1 MSANAST
8 RLHFSLIVCHLLPF
22 RLDSSA
28 VYDELMENYADYL
41 ALHVQRLHQLDSEK
55 VKEEQGMCQESWDGV

>member
-1 MSANAST
+1 MLQLGFISRS
-8 RLHFSLIVCHLLPF
+8 SVCHLLPF

-55 VKEEQGMCQESWDGV
+55 VKEERGMCQESWDGV